1 MALTGNDFRLGTGRL
16 ALAVAVALG
25 GMGLACGGDDDDGD
39 DAAAAETAAGD
50 ETAETAEAGSGST
63 EALCAV
69 EAEIDAPFDAAG
81 QYASREQK
89 QAAAQAVVDGGFL
102 DEASA
107 AAPADLVA
115 AVATRVAAIRS
126 AAGGM
131 TEALISTEAID
142 AAQAIDDACTGGTG
156 GY

>member
-1 MALTGNDFRLGTGRL
+1 MALTGNEFRLCTGRL

-25 GMGLACGGDDDDGD
+25 GMGVACGGDDDDD
-39 DAAAAETAAGD
+39 DTAAAETAETD
-50 ETAETAEAGSGST
+50 TAEPGSGST

-69 EAEIDAPFDAAG
+69 EAKIDTPFDEAG

-102 DEASA
+102 DEATA
-107 AAPADLVA
+107 AAPAGLAA
-115 AVATRVAAIRS
+115 AVETRVAAIRS

-142 AAQAIDDACTGGTG
+142 AAQVIDDACTGGTG